1 MHAQETWAPEF
12 PESSMPGIIKHPA
25 ISGKGVFFQT
35 FRQPAITRMHDAFER
50 V

>member
-1 MHAQETWAPEF
+1 MHAPEF
-12 PESSMPGIIKHPA
+12 AESCMPGITKHPA

-35 FRQPAITRMHDAFER
+35 FRQPAITRVHNAFER